1 MKESERSGK
10 MGKKLVS
17 IVFRVEGN
25 ELEIIKDLKKYISR
39 KFNAKGIDFHVKDL
53 SVRGVKKWQKRE
65 I

>member
-1 MKESERSGK
+1 

-25 ELEIIKDLKKYISR
+25 ELEIIKDLKEYISR

>member
-1 MKESERSGK
+1 

-25 ELEIIKDLKKYISR
+25 ELEIIKDLKEYISR

-53 SVRGVKKWQKRE
+53 SVRGAKKWQRR
-65 I
+65 